1 MRGSRRFG
9 KLLADHIIEYILIYM
24 NQILIEID
32 DELAAQLRR
41 VVPARSRGRSEFI
54 RNAIRKAIWAQEEAK
69 TAAAY
74 AELPDSPND
83 GYIDAEVWKPAPAR
97 RPRKKSSKP

>member
-1 MRGSRRFG
+1 
-9 KLLADHIIEYILIYM
+9 M

-32 DELAAQLRR
+32 DDLAAQLRR

-54 RNAIRKAIWAQEEAK
+54 RNAIRKALWAQEEAK

-74 AELPDSPND
+74 TAQPDSKDD
-83 GYIDAEVWKPAPAR
+83 GYIDAEAWKPARAK
-97 RPRKKSSKP
+97 RPRKKTGKP

>member
-1 MRGSRRFG
+1 
-9 KLLADHIIEYILIYM
+9 M

-32 DELAAQLRR
+32 DDLAAQLRR

-54 RNAIRKAIWAQEEAK
+54 RNAIRRALWAQEEAK

-74 AELPDSPND
+74 AAQPDSPGD
-83 GYIDAEVWKPAPAR
+83 SYFDAEVWKPASVK
-97 RPRKKSSKP
+97 RPRKKSGKP

>member
-1 MRGSRRFG
+1 
-9 KLLADHIIEYILIYM
+9 M

-54 RNAIRKAIWAQEEAK
+54 RNAIRKALWAQEEAK

-74 AELPDSPND
+74 AAQPDSPD
-83 GYIDAEVWKPAPAR
+83 ASYTDAEVWKTAPVT
-97 RPRKKSSKP
+97 RPRKKSRRS

>member
-1 MRGSRRFG
+1 
-9 KLLADHIIEYILIYM
+9 M

-32 DELAAQLRR
+32 DDLAAQLRR

-54 RNAIRKAIWAQEEAK
+54 RNAIRRALWAQEEAK

-74 AELPDSPND
+74 AGQPDSPD
-83 GYIDAEVWKPAPAR
+83 EGYIDAEVWKPTPGK
-97 RPRKKSSKP
+97 RPRKKSGKP